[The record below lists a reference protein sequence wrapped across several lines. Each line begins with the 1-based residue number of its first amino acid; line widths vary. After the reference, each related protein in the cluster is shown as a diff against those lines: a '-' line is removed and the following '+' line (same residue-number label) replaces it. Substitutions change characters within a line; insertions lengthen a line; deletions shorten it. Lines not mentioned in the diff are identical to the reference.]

1 MLSAD
6 ERAALDAL
14 AADLRRVFG
23 ERFQSLAAYGLD
35 GPQPDPRLIHTL
47 ALVDRL
53 AFADLTACAP
63 LTTGWRRR
71 GLAVP
76 LVLEADEFVRSL
88 DAFPLEY
95 GDIIASHV
103 HIAGSPAIADARVSA
118 ADVRRACETQAK
130 SHLIH
135 LREGYLEAGADPGR
149 TARLIGVSARPF
161 RALLGHIA
169 RLADDHD
176 PDVAASAERHIGIPA
191 AVVRDVFAAGS
202 GAASAIADPGAL
214 MSRYIQ
220 AVERVWEYVDG
231 WTGR

>member
-1 MLSAD
+1 MLSDD
-6 ERAALDAL
+6 ERTALAAL
-14 AADLRRVFG
+14 AADLGRVFAD
-23 ERFQSLAAYGLD
+23 RLRSLAAYGLD
-35 GPQPDPRLIHTL
+35 VPQPDPRVIHTL
-47 ALVDRL
+47 ALVERL
-53 AFADLTACAP
+53 TFADLIACTP
-63 LTTGWRRR
+63 LTIGWRRR

-76 LVLEADEFVRSL
+76 LLLEGDEFVRSL

-103 HIAGSPAIADARVSA
+103 LIAGSGTFADVRVSP

-135 LREGYLEAGADPGR
+135 LRQGYLEAGGDPRR
-149 TARLIGVSARPF
+149 TAQLVAASAQPF
-161 RALLGHIA
+161 RALLRHIS

-176 PDVAASAERHIGIPA
+176 ADVAASAERQIGIPA
-191 AVVRDVFAAGS
+191 ALVREVFAAGT
-202 GAASAIADPGAL
+202 GAAGSIADPSAL
-214 MSRYIQ
+214 MLRYVQ